1 MTVETLTAMQPAE
14 RQQFVGNTI
23 FPRIAS
29 MMGGDQMLAG
39 KITGMCLELPVQE
52 QHTLMQSPE
61 NLKAAIDQALAVLPP
76 ELQGML
82 PQAPTV
88 VSQGEVRL
96 KAGLRQLQ
104 DLPLAQQRRQVQLQ
118 VQKTHLPPMAPQ

>member
-1 MTVETLTAMQPAE
+1 MTVENLTAMQPAE

-52 QHTLMQSPE
+52 QHT
-61 NLKAAIDQALAVLPP
+61 
-76 ELQGML
+76 
-82 PQAPTV
+82 
-88 VSQGEVRL
+88 
-96 KAGLRQLQ
+96 
-104 DLPLAQQRRQVQLQ
+104 
-118 VQKTHLPPMAPQ
+118 

>member
-1 MTVETLTAMQPAE
+1 VPEKLKPEQP
-14 RQQFVGNTI
+14 
-23 FPRIAS
+23 
-29 MMGGDQMLAG
+29 LAP
-39 KITGMCLELPVQE
+39 EL
-52 QHTLMQSPE
+52 
-61 NLKAAIDQALAVLPP
+61 VLPP

-88 VSQGEVRL
+88 VSQGEARL